1 MTDRTLAELVEGL
14 RQAGLV
20 THAPRDLV
28 PVTGVS
34 ADSRTIAPGNVFFAV
49 RGTDSDGHDF
59 VADAVARGATAV
71 VVERATGAGVPEVIV
86 ADSRQAARIAGQTW
100 YRRPADDLVMI
111 GVTGTNGKTTTTAL
125 IRHLLNAG
133 GTAGSIGTLGAMD
146 GAGQP
151 VPSTAGA
158 LTTPGPIDL
167 QATLAEFVRRGTS
180 HVAMEASSHSLDQGR
195 LDGLSFRAA
204 VFTNVS
210 RDHLDYHH
218 SMEEYLAAKLR
229 LSSYLGLDGIEV
241 VNLDDAAWQAL
252 PPSNRR
258 VTFGRTTEADVYA
271 RAQRLDA
278 TGSRFQLEGRFGAA
292 WVDLPLLGDFNISNA
307 LAAAAGALSLGQP
320 LAEVVE
326 RLADAPPIP
335 GRMEVLTEHPC
346 TVIRDYAHT
355 PDALARALEALRG
368 LTSGRLVVLFGCGGD
383 RDPGKRPMMG
393 RVAASLADLCVVTS
407 DNPRTEDP
415 DRIIDDIERGMGSA
429 SRRRFTDRTEA
440 ILTILQEVRSG
451 DVLMLAGKGHESYQV
466 IGTTKLDFDER
477 LIVEGAVGAPPR

>member
-1 MTDRTLAELVEGL
+1 MTHRTLAELVEAL
-14 RQAGLV
+14 RREGLV
-20 THAPRDLV
+20 THAPQESV

-34 ADSRTIAPGNVFFAV
+34 ADSRTIVPANVFFAV
-49 RGTDSDGHDF
+49 RGTASDGHDF

-71 VVERATGAGVPEVIV
+71 VAERATGAGVPEVIV
-86 ADSRQAARIAGQTW
+86 ADGREAARIAGQTW
-100 YRRPADDLVMI
+100 YRRPANELVMI

-125 IRHLLNAG
+125 IRHLLNAAA
-133 GTAGSIGTLGAMD
+133 TAGSIGTLGAMD

-167 QATLAEFVRRGTS
+167 QATLAEFVHRGTS

-195 LDGLSFRAA
+195 LDGLCFRAA

-229 LSSYLGLDGIEV
+229 LGSYLGLDGVEV
-241 VNLDDAAWQAL
+241 VNLDDMAWQAL

-258 VTFGRTTEADVYA
+258 VTFGRAGEADVWSQS
-271 RAQRLDA
+271 QRLDA
-278 TGSRFQLEGRFGAA
+278 TGSRFQLGGRFGAA
-292 WVDLPLLGDFNISNA
+292 WVELPLLGDFNISNA
-307 LAAAAGALSLGQP
+307 LAASACALSLGKP
-320 LAEVVE
+320 LAEVIE

-355 PDALARALEALRG
+355 PDALARALEALRP
-368 LTSGRLVVLFGCGGD
+368 LASGRLIALFGCGGD
-383 RDPGKRPMMG
+383 RDSGKRPMMG
-393 RVAASLADLCVVTS
+393 QIAARLADLSVITS

-415 DRIIDDIERGMGSA
+415 DRIIDDIELGMGGA
-429 SRRRFTDRTEA
+429 PRRRVTDRTEA
-440 ILTILQEVRSG
+440 ILTILQEVQPG
-451 DVLMLAGKGHESYQV
+451 DVLILAGKGHESYQV

-477 LIVEGAVGAPPR
+477 SIVEEAVGAPPR